1 MSIDE
6 IRASTKD
13 MLTPDD
19 IADVLGSDP
28 ATIRETVRQD
38 PEALSWLQPVRLGS
52 RVKFPRL
59 RFIGWYFG
67 VNGYGKCA
75 KVDVGDKI
83 LIPEDCDP
91 GFWV

>member
-6 IRASTKD
+6 IRASDKA

-28 ATIRETVRQD
+28 ATN

-52 RVKFPRL
+52 RVKFPKV
-59 RFIGWYFG
+59 RFLKWYFG
-67 VNGYGKCA
+67 GEA
-75 KVDVGDKI
+75 Q
-83 LIPEDCDP
+83 
-91 GFWV
+91 